1 MTVRDLGDNDYDVVI
16 VGGGPAGLSA
26 GVRCANEGVK
36 TLLVEATDIL
46 LPKRSWL
53 VESIAGV
60 EKLKTLGIDE
70 TEIAT
75 NYVDQIR
82 LTSIHDDSI
91 ITARGGFKN
100 RDFLIS
106 SKLNKI
112 CQVLFNLEKYFQ
124 TSHEERC

>member
-26 GVRCANEGVK
+26 GMRCSNEGVK

-124 TSHEERC
+124 TSHEEKS